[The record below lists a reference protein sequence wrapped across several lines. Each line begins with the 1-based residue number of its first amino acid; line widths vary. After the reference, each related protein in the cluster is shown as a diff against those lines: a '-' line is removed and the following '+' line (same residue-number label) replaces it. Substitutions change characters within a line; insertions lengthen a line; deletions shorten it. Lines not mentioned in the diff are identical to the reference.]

1 MKKIE
6 AIIKPSKLEAVKK
19 ALARVCNEAP
29 TFTDAVGLARQR
41 AHTVRY
47 RGAEFRID
55 ALPMLKLELVVANE
69 AVGRVL
75 EAIFEAART
84 GSKGDGRIFVLPV
97 EEVIRIRTG
106 ERGEVAA

>member
-19 ALARVCNEAP
+19 ALARVCSEAP
-29 TFTDAVGLARQR
+29 TFTDASGLARQR

-47 RGAEFRID
+47 RSAEFRID
-55 ALPMLKLELVVANE
+55 VLPMLKLELVVADE